1 MRDGRI
7 RNSRWWL
14 TILAFLAGIA
24 VHAADGGHRSQVL
37 IAQPSS
43 VAVTPVAH
51 EQEMPGRLA
60 NADTDTS
67 DIQLD

>member
-7 RNSRWWL
+7 SNSRWWV

-24 VHAADGGHRSQVL
+24 VHAAAGGHRNQVL

-43 VAVTPVAH
+43 VAATPVAH
-51 EQEMPGRLA
+51 EQEITARPA

-67 DIQLD
+67 EIQLD